1 MNKLAVFLAALVLA
15 VFPIM
20 GCQSTRPG
28 TGGTDTVSQAR
39 QALEDL
45 PEPTFESL
53 EVYAH
58 DYSARG
64 IELLVNKY
72 PNARI
77 PLRIFADSS
86 LSVLTTEQ
94 LTMLD
99 VIALSQSLDQ
109 IAEGRVKLYLDLAW
123 TLLELNGVIRRDDVT
138 AVLTQR
144 EQRLLIAVFQGMY
157 LGTDADAAARE
168 RVLNAYGPRYGP
180 EAVKED
186 DNIPPAG
193 ALPPVK

>member
-1 MNKLAVFLAALVLA
+1 MNKLAVFFAALVLA
-15 VFPIM
+15 VFPLM

-28 TGGTDTVSQAR
+28 EGGTDTVSRAR

-58 DYSARG
+58 DYAARG
-64 IELLVNKY
+64 IEMLCEKHPDV
-72 PNARI
+72 RV
-77 PLRIFADSS
+77 PLRIFADSA
-86 LSVLTTEQ
+86 LSVLTEEQ

-109 IAEGRVKLYLDLAW
+109 IEDGRVKLYLDLAW
-123 TLLELNGVIRRDDVT
+123 TLLEMNGVIRRDDVT
-138 AVLTQR
+138 ATLTER

-157 LGTDADAAARE
+157 LGTDSDVAERE
-168 RVLNAYGPRYGP
+168 RVLNGYGPRYGP
-180 EAVKED
+180 EAEKAD